1 MTYEFDDFINT
12 LIYDVEVFKYNSMV
26 VFKDLEGKTVRVFSS
41 SLDGLGEYIDKGIIK
56 GQGYEEL
63 EEFLKGKILVGYN
76 NYHYD
81 DYILYAMTQVK
92 DGGFDHSVLKEWND
106 NIITDGTK
114 VNMKKIDNRTLDV
127 YQQIDISRPG
137 LKKVEG
143 NMGLSIVENSVP
155 FDIDRPLTPSENLE
169 TLKYCEYDVL
179 STLKVY
185 NMRGE
190 YFSSKKAIVGMIE
203 DEGLRDRAMTWNT
216 TSIVGQIL
224 KPKTKLRRGMHV
236 EDKFLEYVDEDVKEM
251 WNELLT
257 TIDYKFKKRKIIKE
271 EFGNIVEFG
280 WGGLHGAPRG
290 FIQADNVKLMDVQ
303 SMYPNIIINLN
314 GLSDRTPEY
323 KRILDHRLKLKAEGK
338 KEEQAPF
345 KLTLNSAYG
354 ILNNQYSPLNNPSL
368 AYSVCI
374 NGQIAVYELARRLHQ
389 YGARIINI
397 NTDGVAYTIPNNL
410 DMRVK
415 ADWEKEFNLDLSVDY
430 FKHWIQKDVNN
441 YIAVTDKGQI
451 KVKGADVNKYHSN
464 RYFANN
470 DIRITHIALVDYL
483 VNGISVYESV
493 TKHLDEPILYQY
505 ILQAGSTYKGV
516 VKADSPDVLL
526 DTKINRVFAC
536 KNEGIEIVKKR
547 QDDGLVKFADAPDRM
562 YLYNGDLDE
571 FKDFKDIVD
580 IQWYYDL
587 IIKNLKRWQ

>member
-41 SLDGLGEYIDKGIIK
+41 SLDGLGEYIDNGIIK
-56 GQGYEEL
+56 GQGYENL
-63 EEFLKGKILVGYN
+63 EEFLKGKILIGYN

-106 NIITDGTK
+106 NIIGDGTK

-143 NMGLSIVENSVP
+143 NMGLSIVESSVP

-203 DEGLRDRAMTWNT
+203 DESLRDRAMTWNT

-224 KPKTKLRRGMHV
+224 RPNKRLNRGVH
-236 EDKFLEYVDEDVKEM
+236 VDEDLLANVDTEVLDM
-251 WNELLT
+251 WSELYT
-257 TIDYKFKKRKIIKE
+257 TIDFKFKKRKVVKE
-271 EFGNIVEFG
+271 EFGNVIEFG
-280 WGGLHGAPRG
+280 WGGLHGAPKG
-290 FIQADNVKLMDVQ
+290 FVQEDNVKLMDVN
-303 SMYPNIIINLN
+303 SMYPNILINLN
-314 GLSDRTPEY
+314 GLTDKTEEY
-323 KRILDHRLKLKAEGK
+323 KRILDYRLKLKAEGK
-338 KEEQAPF
+338 KDEQAPY
-345 KLTLNSAYG
+345 KLILNSTYG
-354 ILNNQYSPLNNPSL
+354 LLNNQYSQLNNPHL
-368 AYSVCI
+368 AFSICI
-374 NGQIAVYELARRLHQ
+374 NGQIAVYTLAKRLAAV
-389 YGARIINI
+389 GARIINI
-397 NTDGVAYTIPNNL
+397 NTDGVAYTISNDL

-483 VNGISVYESV
+483 VNGIPVYESV

-536 KNEGIEIVKKR
+536 KGEGIEIVKKR

-562 YLYNGDLDE
+562 YLYNGDLDD
-571 FKDFKDIVD
+571 FKEFKDIVD

>member
-1 MTYEFDDFINT
+1 MNYEFDEYLNT
-12 LIYDVEVFKYNSMV
+12 LVYDVEVFKYNSMV
-26 VFKDLEGKTVRVFSS
+26 VFKNLEGETVRVFSS

-56 GQGYEEL
+56 RQGYEDL
-63 EEFLKGKILVGYN
+63 AEFLKGKILIGYN

-106 NIITDGTK
+106 NIISDGTK

-143 NMGLSIVENSVP
+143 NMGFSIVESSVP

-203 DEGLRDRAMTWNT
+203 DESLQDRAYKWNT
-216 TSIVGQIL
+216 TSIVGQL
-224 KPKTKLRRGMHV
+224 LRPKKSLSRGMHV
-236 EDKFLEYVDEDVKEM
+236 DEDLLANVDPEVLDM
-251 WNELLT
+251 WSELYT
-257 TIDYKFKKRKIIKE
+257 TIDFKFKKRKVIKE
-271 EFGNIVEFG
+271 EFGNIIEFG
-280 WGGLHGAPRG
+280 WGGLHGAPSG
-290 FIQADNVKLMDVQ
+290 FVQEDNVKLMDVN
-303 SMYPNIIINLN
+303 SMYPNILINLN
-314 GLSDRTPEY
+314 GLTDKTDEY
-323 KRILDHRLKLKAEGK
+323 KRILDYRLKLKAKGK
-338 KEEQAPF
+338 KEEQAPY
-345 KLTLNSAYG
+345 KLILNSTYG
-354 ILNNQYSPLNNPSL
+354 LLNNQYSQLNNPHL
-368 AYSVCI
+368 AFSICI
-374 NGQIAVYELARRLHQ
+374 NGQIAVYTLAKRLASV
-389 YGARIINI
+389 GARIINI
-397 NTDGVAYTIPNNL
+397 NTDGVAYTISNDL

-441 YIAVTDKGQI
+441 YIALTNDGKI
-451 KVKGADVNKYHSN
+451 KVKGADVNKYHDN

-483 VNGISVYESV
+483 VNNIPVYESV
-493 TKHLDEPILYQY
+493 TNHLDEPILYQY

-516 VKADSPDVLL
+516 VKSNAPDKLM
-526 DTKINRVFAC
+526 DTKINRVFAT
-536 KNEGIEIVKKR
+536 KGQGIEIVKKR
-547 QDDGLVKFADAPDRM
+547 MDDGLVKFADAPDRM
-562 YLYNGDLDE
+562 YLYNGDLSEFTE
-571 FKDFKDIVD
+571 FKNIVD
-580 IQWYYDL
+580 VQWYYDL
-587 IIKNLKRWQ
+587 VMKNLKRWK

>member
-1 MTYEFDDFINT
+1 MNYEFDEYLNT
-12 LIYDVEVFKYNSMV
+12 LVYDVEVFKYNSMV
-26 VFKDLEGKTVRVFSS
+26 VFKNLEGETVRVFSS

-56 GQGYEEL
+56 GQGYDDL
-63 EEFLKGKILVGYN
+63 AEFLKGKILIGYN

-106 NIITDGTK
+106 NIISDGTK

-143 NMGLSIVENSVP
+143 NMGFSIVESSVP

-203 DEGLRDRAMTWNT
+203 DESLQDRAYKWNT
-216 TSIVGQIL
+216 TSIVGQL
-224 KPKTKLRRGMHV
+224 LRPKKSLSRGMHV
-236 EDKFLEYVDEDVKEM
+236 DEDLLANVDPEVLDM
-251 WNELLT
+251 WSELYT
-257 TIDYKFKKRKIIKE
+257 TIDFKFKKRKVIKE
-271 EFGNIVEFG
+271 EFGNIIEFG

-290 FIQADNVKLMDVQ
+290 FVQEDNVKLMDVN
-303 SMYPNIIINLN
+303 SMYPNILINLN
-314 GLSDRTPEY
+314 GLTDKTEEY
-323 KRILDHRLKLKAEGK
+323 KRILDYRLKLKAEGK
-338 KEEQAPF
+338 KQEQAPY
-345 KLTLNSAYG
+345 KLILNSTYG
-354 ILNNQYSPLNNPSL
+354 LLNNQYSQLNNPHL
-368 AYSVCI
+368 AFSICI
-374 NGQIAVYELARRLHQ
+374 NGQIAVYTLAKRLASV
-389 YGARIINI
+389 GARIINI
-397 NTDGVAYTIPNNL
+397 NTDGVAYTISNDL

-483 VNGISVYESV
+483 VNGIPVYESV
-493 TKHLDEPILYQY
+493 IKHLDEPILYQY
-505 ILQAGSTYKGV
+505 ILQAGATYKGV
-516 VKADSPDVLL
+516 VKSDSPDQLL
-526 DTKINRVFAC
+526 DTKINRVFAT
-536 KNEGIEIVKKR
+536 KDDGIEILKKR
-547 QDDGLVKFADAPDRM
+547 QDDGLVKFADAPDMM
-562 YLYNGDLDE
+562 YLYNGDLNE
-571 FKDFKDIVD
+571 FKNFKDIVD

-587 IIKNLKRWQ
+587 ITKNLKRWQ